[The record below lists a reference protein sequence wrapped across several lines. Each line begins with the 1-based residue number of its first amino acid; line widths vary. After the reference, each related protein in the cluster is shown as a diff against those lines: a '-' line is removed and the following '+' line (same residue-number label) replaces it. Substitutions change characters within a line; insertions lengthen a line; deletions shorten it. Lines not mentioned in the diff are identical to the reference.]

1 MSAAV
6 VHVVDDD
13 AAIRDSLKWLIE
25 SVGLQVKTYA
35 SAHTF
40 LHQQRSNNGFSLGC
54 LLLDVRLRDMN
65 GLLLLERLQKGNFVL
80 PVIMISGHG
89 DVPMAVRAMKAGAL
103 DFIQKPFNDQ
113 QLLELLQSAIA
124 LSEQKQIEQTRLQ
137 GLQSHFAQL
146 SPRERQVMASVV
158 GGSTNREI
166 AERLGLSPKTVE
178 AHRSKVMEKMAVD
191 SLPELVKCSLALSVA
206 VDE

>member
-1 MSAAV
+1 MSVAV

-40 LHQQRSNNGFSLGC
+40 LQHQRLGKVLSLGC

-65 GLLLLERLQKGNFVL
+65 GLALLERLQQGAFQL

-103 DFIQKPFNDQ
+103 DFVQKPFNDQ
-113 QLLELLQSAIA
+113 PLLELLQAAIL
-124 LSEQKQIEQTRLQ
+124 LSEEQLKVRERLED
-137 GLQSHFAQL
+137 LQAHFEQL
-146 SPRERQVMASVV
+146 SPRERQVMEKVV
-158 GGSTNREI
+158 EGQTNREI
-166 AERLGLSPKTVE
+166 AAQLGLSHKTVE

-191 SLPELVKCSLALSVA
+191 SLPQLVKCSLALQGKNEA
-206 VDE
+206 